1 MAASLLLYGYEHWI
15 LTKQQVERI
24 ETAEIR
30 FLRGVAGYTLLDMRR
45 NKGIR
50 NDVKVF
56 NLKEEITKYRRKWKG
71 CVM

>member
-15 LTKQQVERI
+15 LTKQQVKRI
-24 ETAEIR
+24 ENAEIR

-50 NDVKVF
+50 NDGK
-56 NLKEEITKYRRKWKG
+56 N
-71 CVM
+71 M